1 MIAIRGDRYVPVY
14 SNTLLD
20 SFRFL
25 FTEKH
30 RLPGKDMF
38 RFVEIAI
45 GDERQSLQTDWIED
59 VISICHFPS
68 IQQWRVLVDM
78 FSKIERVLSPMG
90 LEFMQMRRDGQCR

>member
-1 MIAIRGDRYVPVY
+1 MIAIQCDRYVPIY
-14 SNTLLD
+14 SNTLLN
-20 SFRFL
+20 SFRLL

-59 VISICHFPS
+59 VISICHFP
-68 IQQWRVLVDM
+68 
-78 FSKIERVLSPMG
+78 KIERVLAPMG
-90 LEFMQMRRDGQCR
+90 LEFMRVRRDCQCTLGVNFGNSLGNW